1 LSAVIVMLPSMDDE
15 RAHPGR
21 WTIRDI
27 LTWTTGYFGSK
38 GIPTP
43 RLDAEIL
50 LAHCLDRERLYLYLN
65 LDRPLQSAERS
76 RYRELVGRRA
86 SREPIALITG
96 VKEFWSIPLR
106 IAPGVLIPRP
116 ETEILVEAIID
127 QIRDLPASRVLELG
141 TGSGA
146 IAVAVAKENERV
158 QILAT
163 DLDPSALRIADL
175 NARHADVSGSVE
187 FLAADLF
194 SAIRPGKTFDLICS
208 NPPYVPR
215 DLIPTLEPEV
225 RDFEPHAALN
235 GGPDGLDLIRELA
248 RHSPDYLKDAGA
260 LILEIGDGQEELV
273 RGILTTLGGFREI
286 LTTADLA
293 GKPRVIMAKR

>member
-1 LSAVIVMLPSMDDE
+1 MLLCMNDE
-15 RAHPGR
+15 RPHPGR

-27 LTWTTGYFGSK
+27 LAWTTDYFRNK
-38 GIPTP
+38 GISTP

-50 LAHCLDRERLYLYLN
+50 LAHCLDRERIYLYLN

-96 VKEFWSIPLR
+96 VKEFWSIPFR
-106 IAPGVLIPRP
+106 ISPGVLIPRP
-116 ETEILVEAIID
+116 ETEVLVEAIID
-127 QIRDLPASRVLELG
+127 QIGNLSAPRVLELG

-146 IAVAVAKENERV
+146 VAVSVAKENQHV
-158 QILAT
+158 HILAS
-163 DLDPSALRIADL
+163 DIDPPTLRIASL
-175 NARHADVSGSVE
+175 NALQAGVTGSIE

-194 SAIRPGKTFDLICS
+194 SAIRPGTTFDVICS

-225 RDFEPHAALN
+225 RDFEPHAALD
-235 GGPDGLDLIRELA
+235 GGPDGLDVIRELA
-248 RHSPDYLKDAGA
+248 RQARHYLNEAGA
-260 LILEIGDGQEELV
+260 LVLEIGDGQDESV
-273 RGILTTLGGFREI
+273 TQILTGIGGFREI
-286 LTTADLA
+286 LTLADLS
-293 GKPRVIMAKR
+293 GKPRVVKAKI